1 MRLLFVGE
9 NNMSMTHSWWSRP
22 CADVV
27 KLEPITLDVEASVRE
42 ALDVLSRHRL
52 PSAPVLDDNQCLLGV
67 ATWHDLFALIS
78 RVDGEVEDAMTPA
91 VAAWHS
97 MSVGALRRLM
107 RENGAARVHVIDDDG
122 RLVGVVTALELL
134 GGPPSSEEAAAF
146 DEPHA

>member
-1 MRLLFVGE
+1 
-9 NNMSMTHSWWSRP
+9 MSTTHTWWSRP

-27 KLEPITLDVEASVRE
+27 QREAITLDVETTVRE

-67 ATWHDLFALIS
+67 VTWHDLFALIT

-97 MSVGALRRLM
+97 MPVSAVRQLM
-107 RENGAARVHVIDDDG
+107 HETRAARVHVIDDEG

-134 GGPPSSEEAAAF
+134 EGSSAEALAVDELHTPTGGEEAANHPA
-146 DEPHA
+146 